1 MRKTTLPLEQMIE
14 ASGEA
19 AEFIRLFSTSSR
31 LMLLCFLSGREA
43 SVGEIQEG
51 LGFKQP
57 GLSQQLAELRQA
69 GVVQTRRESRQ
80 IYYSIADVRVA
91 RILDVLVSM
100 FCKGEEPPPAHASI
114 EGSSSCAPTLGEMA
128 QWAVITS
135 DTGLK

>member
-1 MRKTTLPLEQMIE
+1 MIE

-19 AEFIRLFSTSSR
+19 SEFIRLFSTSSR

-80 IYYSIADVRVA
+80 IYYSIADARVA
-91 RILDVLVSM
+91 RILEVLVSM
-100 FCKGEEPPPAHASI
+100 FCKGEESPQRHESI
-114 EGSSSCAPTLGEMA
+114 KESFSSGPTLGEMA
-128 QWAVITS
+128 QWAIVTS
-135 DTGLK
+135 DIDLK